1 MLSHRWVALLVE
13 SQVNQIPSSVEIS
26 VFILQRMPSMNSS
39 VKQAL
44 SRMLEL
50 PWARTEDLVDSAM
63 SNSKSL
69 LVHRRLWNSKVNFL
83 MEEEFVWI
91 SLKIIDAVVAVAA
104 SVVVVVAVAA
114 LVVAAM
120 VVAVVAASVVVVEA
134 ASVVVVVAASVVDVV
149 DVVAIAVAVVA
160 EEALLTLPLWQQT
173 KAPCSNI
180 PVPRF
185 HSEHRKASERSST
198 NLIAEVV
205 GMRIDGVLC
214 VRNSLFIG

>member
-13 SQVNQIPSSVEIS
+13 SPVSQIPSSVEIS
-26 VFILQRMPSMNSS
+26 VFILQRMPSGNSS
-39 VKQAL
+39 VQQAL
-44 SRMLEL
+44 LRMSEL
-50 PWARTEDLVDSAM
+50 PWARTGDLEDSAM
-63 SNSKSL
+63 SSSKSL

-91 SLKIIDAVVAVAA
+91 SLRIIDAVVAVAA

-114 LVVAAM
+114 SVVD
-120 VVAVVAASVVVVEA
+120 VVAAS
-134 ASVVVVVAASVVDVV
+134 V

-173 KAPCSNI
+173 KAPCSNML
-180 PVPRF
+180 VPRF
-185 HSEHRKASERSST
+185 HSEHIKASERLST
-198 NLIAEVV
+198 DFIAGVV
-205 GMRIDGVLC
+205 GMSIDGVLC

>member
-13 SQVNQIPSSVEIS
+13 SPVSQIPSSVEIS
-26 VFILQRMPSMNSS
+26 VFILQRMPSGNSS
-39 VKQAL
+39 VQQAL
-44 SRMLEL
+44 LRMSEL
-50 PWARTEDLVDSAM
+50 PWARTGDLEDSAM
-63 SNSKSL
+63 SSSKSL

-104 SVVVVVAVAA
+104 SVVVVAVAA
-114 LVVAAM
+114 S
-120 VVAVVAASVVVVEA
+120 VVAVVAASVAVAVA
-134 ASVVVVVAASVVDVV
+134 ASVVVAVAASVVDVVAASV

-173 KAPCSNI
+173 KAPCSNML
-180 PVPRF
+180 VPRF
-185 HSEHRKASERSST
+185 HSEHIKASERLST
-198 NLIAEVV
+198 DFIAGVV
-205 GMRIDGVLC
+205 GMSIDGVLC

>member
-1 MLSHRWVALLVE
+1 ME
-13 SQVNQIPSSVEIS
+13 SPVSQIPSSVEIS
-26 VFILQRMPSMNSS
+26 VFILQRMPSGNSS
-39 VKQAL
+39 VQQAL
-44 SRMLEL
+44 SRMSEL
-50 PWARTEDLVDSAM
+50 PWARTGDLEDSAM
-63 SNSKSL
+63 SSSKSL

-114 LVVAAM
+114 S
-120 VVAVVAASVVVVEA
+120 VVAVVAASVAVAVA
-134 ASVVVVVAASVVDVV
+134 ASVVVAVAASVVDVVAASV

-173 KAPCSNI
+173 KAPCSNM

-185 HSEHRKASERSST
+185 HSEHIKASERLST
-198 NLIAEVV
+198 DLIAGVV
-205 GMRIDGVLC
+205 GMSIDGVLC

>member
-13 SQVNQIPSSVEIS
+13 SPVSQIPSSVEIS
-26 VFILQRMPSMNSS
+26 VFILQRMPSGNSS
-39 VKQAL
+39 VQQAL
-44 SRMLEL
+44 LRMSEL
-50 PWARTEDLVDSAM
+50 PWARTGDLEDSAM
-63 SNSKSL
+63 SSSKSL

-104 SVVVVVAVAA
+104 SVVVVA
-114 LVVAAM
+114 
-120 VVAVVAASVVVVEA
+120 
-134 ASVVVVVAASVVDVV
+134 VAASVVDVVAASV

-173 KAPCSNI
+173 KAPCSNML
-180 PVPRF
+180 VPRF
-185 HSEHRKASERSST
+185 HSEHIKASERLST
-198 NLIAEVV
+198 DFIAGVV
-205 GMRIDGVLC
+205 GMSIDGVLC